1 MDNPNI
7 CINCET
13 LNTPE
18 SIFCKH
24 CGKLLPGKTIDPAL
38 DARISNEIDSLVKA
52 KKEQLNDF
60 ADNLENKIELNSI
73 KKIDGWLRTGG
84 IMGAIFAIIY
94 SIFAIL
100 GGTTAW
106 NLLTDKIK
114 QTTELAEKANKDIS
128 EMVNN
133 AQEQMRKLEEME
145 ALTKAQIS
153 NIAKQA
159 DKATENTE
167 MALKASTDAQNA
179 SDAVRNIRDK
189 TTHDVADIYKRL
201 DKQTSNLISK
211 IQQTANATFDVFI
224 NLDGD
229 MDSKILKDVMDTLQH
244 KGFRISASNVMSNV
258 EVIQNEIDYFSSS
271 GEDKAKEI
279 RAILKPFYND
289 IQLSF
294 KKNSDRGASE
304 LLLKLKDRM

>member
-1 MDNPNI
+1 MNNPNI
-7 CINCET
+7 CIKCQT

-18 SIFCKH
+18 SLFCIN
-24 CGKLLPGKTIDPAL
+24 CGKPLPGKTIDPDL
-38 DARISNEIDSLVKA
+38 NARITNEIDSLVKA

-60 ADNLENKIELNSI
+60 AESLENKIELNSI

-84 IMGAIFAIIY
+84 IMGAIFA
-94 SIFAIL
+94 IFAIL

-133 AQEQMRKLEEME
+133 AHEQMRKLEEMKT
-145 ALTKAQIS
+145 LTEAQIS
-153 NIAKQA
+153 DIAKQA
-159 DKATENTE
+159 G
-167 MALKASTDAQNA
+167 MAAQNREIAQKASTEAQKA
-179 SDAVRNIRDK
+179 SDVVQNIRDK
-189 TTHDVADIYKRL
+189 ATRDVADVYKKL
-201 DKQTSNLISK
+201 DRQKSDLISK
-211 IQQTANATFDVFI
+211 IQQTDNATFEVFI
-224 NLDGD
+224 DLDGD
-229 MDSKILKDVMDTLQH
+229 LDSESLKEVMDTLQH
-244 KGFRISASNVMSNV
+244 KGFRISASNVMGNV
-258 EVIQNEIDYFSSS
+258 EVIQNEIEYFSNS

-279 RAILKPFYND
+279 SAILKPFYKD
-289 IQLSF
+289 FQLNF

>member
-1 MDNPNI
+1 MNNPSI
-7 CINCET
+7 CIKCKT

-18 SIFCKH
+18 SIFCKN
-24 CGKLLPGKTIDPAL
+24 CGKPLPGKTIDPAL
-38 DARISNEIDSLVKA
+38 DARISNEIDSLVEA

-60 ADNLENKIELNSI
+60 AESLENKIELNSI

-84 IMGAIFAIIY
+84 IMGAIFAI
-94 SIFAIL
+94 FAIF

-133 AQEQMRKLEEME
+133 AHERMRKLEEMK
-145 ALTKAQIS
+145 ALTEAQIS

-159 DKATENTE
+159 DMAKQNTE

-189 TTHDVADIYKRL
+189 TTRDVADVYKKL
-201 DKQTSNLISK
+201 DKQTSDLTSK

-224 NLDGD
+224 DLDGD
-229 MDSKILKDVMDTLQH
+229 LDSKSLKEAMDTLQH
-244 KGFRISASNVMSNV
+244 KGFRISASNVMGNV
-258 EVIQNEIDYFSSS
+258 EVIQNEIVYFSNS
-271 GEDKAKEI
+271 GGDKAKEI
-279 RAILKPFYND
+279 KVILSPFYKD
-289 IQLSF
+289 IQLNF
-294 KKNSDRGASE
+294 KKNSDRGASD
-304 LLLKLKDRM
+304 LLLKLKDRT